1 MELEREAITK
11 AQAEATRLLGAVEKP
26 PKAYPK
32 VQAFLNQFKRP
43 RHRYKFLVLSGPSR
57 LGKTAF
63 ARTLCDTGLETLE
76 INCAGGSEPDMRAYR
91 LSKHGLVLFDEIKAD
106 QVAAQRKLFQAGSS
120 EVQMGCSA
128 ANCHS
133 YPVYVWRKKLVL
145 AGNDWHESV
154 ASLPPDAK
162 DWIKCNC
169 IVLDVKEQ
177 MWVE

>member
-1 MELEREAITK
+1 
-11 AQAEATRLLGAVEKP
+11 
-26 PKAYPK
+26 
-32 VQAFLNQFKRP
+32 
-43 RHRYKFLVLSGPSR
+43 
-57 LGKTAF
+57 
-63 ARTLCDTGLETLE
+63 
-76 INCAGGSEPDMRAYR
+76 MRAYR

-128 ANCHS
+128 TNCHS

-162 DWIKCNC
+162 EWIKCNC

-177 MWVE
+177 MWVD